1 MMKGEFNIESENNSG
16 TSITIELPVFRR
28 ETLSFS

>member
-1 MMKGEFNIESENNSG
+1 MMKGEFNIESENNYG
-16 TSITIELPVFRR
+16 TSITIELHVFRR